1 MAIEH
6 EIDSPFAEAVRII
19 GSQSA
24 TARLVG
30 KRQSTIYARLKS
42 RKPIWA
48 EDVLA
53 VAEASGVS
61 KERLR
66 PDLYPRTCLAGSA
79 TGSMEPVR

>member
-6 EIDSPFAEAVRII
+6 EIDSPFAEAVRSI

-24 TARLVG
+24 TARVVR
-30 KRQSTIYARLKS
+30 KSQSTIYARLKS
-42 RKPIWA
+42 GKPVWA

-53 VAEASGVS
+53 VSEASGIP

-66 PDLYPRTCLAGSA
+66 PDLYPRASPDAAA
-79 TGSMEPVR
+79 TAMAPVR